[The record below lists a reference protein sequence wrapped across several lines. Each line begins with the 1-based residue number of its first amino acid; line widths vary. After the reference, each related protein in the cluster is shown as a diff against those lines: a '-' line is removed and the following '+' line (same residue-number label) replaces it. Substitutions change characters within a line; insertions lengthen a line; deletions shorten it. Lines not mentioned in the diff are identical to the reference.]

1 MFTLGIPKRDYRRAT
16 QVLGY
21 ESAEEIPYNATLQDD
36 GFYIFTFPE
45 VGDEYS
51 FRKIANRLKSEGI
64 RIIGADAQLTE
75 KKIMKLASLIN
86 LEPLEEMDIN
96 DPALMRA
103 RAAKDQMNQMK
114 SNPRISF
121 DQVLD
126 LRITKRDLEK
136 KIANKYREM
145 QNDPDIE
152 PEGGPVADDYG
163 DQLNRLEARLYKIN
177 KQIASYD
184 MSEGEDED
192 DEQDMA
198 DVKADI
204 ASMNETTEKSWSA
217 IDVSRK
223 AEKEISNKEWNE
235 RTAKKLDMLKKLN
248 DAGKFKKD
256 FDDERLQGWV
266 DQNYSW
272 EKLSRQFK
280 LNEIYSLMYEN
291 TPTSLDDESMDE
303 LYDLILKYVK
313 DPDDAEAELDRF
325 DDGGFD
331 NMSDMVTSNL
341 LRDPEYK
348 AWYNKLHSVQEP
360 EDLRLE
366 PEDMDN
372 PDEDLVIIGSGY
384 LDIKSNFK
392 GRPNMTNDELA
403 TLGQKVVDQ
412 LHNGDKD
419 AAFDYIT
426 SRLEEGSCGYG
437 PDGVPGDTPGG
448 TKGMDADDRTR
459 GMLRMLIKKEIA
471 KYENK

>member
-1 MFTLGIPKRDYRRAT
+1 MYTLGIPKRDYRRAT

-86 LEPLEEMDIN
+86 LEPLEEIDIN

-103 RAAKDQMNQMK
+103 RAAKTKMDQIK

-126 LRITKRDLEK
+126 LRIAKRDLEK
-136 KIANKYREM
+136 EIANKYREM
-145 QNDPDIE
+145 ENDPDIE

-291 TPTSLDDESMDE
+291 TPTSLDDKPIFENYTKQS
-303 LYDLILKYVK
+303 LLKALGNA
-313 DPDDAEAELDRF
+313 DDALIQTHVSPGEKGEGDYNLDGQEYVIYNPNSNN
-325 DDGGFD
+325 DD
-331 NMSDMVTSNL
+331 NAAMWNSD
-341 LRDPEYK
+341 DY
-348 AWYNKLHSVQEP
+348 
-360 EDLRLE
+360 
-366 PEDMDN
+366 
-372 PDEDLVIIGSGY
+372 
-384 LDIKSNFK
+384 
-392 GRPNMTNDELA
+392 
-403 TLGQKVVDQ
+403 VVA
-412 LHNGDKD
+412 LDKD
-419 AAFDYIT
+419 GEEYEIAYADIM
-426 SRLEEGSCGYG
+426 RINLEEGSCGYG
-437 PDGVPGDTPGG
+437 PDGIPGNTPGG

>member
-1 MFTLGIPKRDYRRAT
+1 MYTLGIPKRDYRRAT

-86 LEPLEEMDIN
+86 LEPLEEIDIN

-103 RAAKDQMNQMK
+103 RAAKTKMDQIK

-126 LRITKRDLEK
+126 LRIAKRDLEK
-136 KIANKYREM
+136 EIANKYREM
-145 QNDPDIE
+145 ENDPDIE

-223 AEKEISNKEWNE
+223 AEKEIANKEWNE

-291 TPTSLDDESMDE
+291 TPTSLDDKPIFENYTKQS
-303 LYDLILKYVK
+303 LLKALGNA
-313 DPDDAEAELDRF
+313 DDALIQTHVSPGEKGEGDYNLDGQEYVIYNPNSNN
-325 DDGGFD
+325 DD
-331 NMSDMVTSNL
+331 NAAMWNSD
-341 LRDPEYK
+341 DY
-348 AWYNKLHSVQEP
+348 
-360 EDLRLE
+360 
-366 PEDMDN
+366 
-372 PDEDLVIIGSGY
+372 
-384 LDIKSNFK
+384 
-392 GRPNMTNDELA
+392 
-403 TLGQKVVDQ
+403 VVA
-412 LHNGDKD
+412 LDKD
-419 AAFDYIT
+419 GEEYEIAYADIM
-426 SRLEEGSCGYG
+426 RINLEEGSCGYG
-437 PDGVPGDTPGG
+437 PDGIPGNTPGG